1 MPLTRSTVGKT
12 YEGEPLEVTAELVE
26 LYADATDFP
35 MQLLEG
41 GLAPPLFAVR
51 PLVTVLF
58 AAILDEEVGIDLKRL
73 VHGEQ
78 DMRFYAPIRVGDVVS
93 ASAVIDAI
101 EERSSGETL
110 LLVQRLERDGQ
121 LVCEA
126 NSNLFVRALDPPSK
140 KGDAARAASTSSA
153 GTSSPQVIH
162 EEREDINRDQSLR
175 YADASGDHNPL
186 HKDPEFAKAA
196 GLPDVILHGL
206 CTMAIASRAVIQG
219 PCNGNLQELSRLSV
233 RFAKPVF
240 PGQVLTTRVFS
251 GKPTKSGMRYAFE
264 TTNGAGDAVLTKA
277 IAEVSF

>member
-1 MPLTRSTVGKT
+1 MPLERSTVGKT
-12 YEGEPLEVTAELVE
+12 YEGEPLEITQELVE

-35 MQLLEG
+35 QALLEG

-78 DMRFYAPIRVGDVVS
+78 DMRFYQPLHVGDVVTP
-93 ASAVIDAI
+93 SAVIDAI
-101 EERSSGETL
+101 EDRSSGETL
-110 LLVQRLERDGQ
+110 MLVQRLERDGQ

-126 NSNLFVRALDPPSK
+126 KSNLFVRASSSSTGK
-140 KGDAARAASTSSA
+140 KDAASTA
-153 GTSSPQVIH
+153 AEETSSPEVIH
-162 EEREDINRDQSLR
+162 EEREDITRDQSLR
-175 YADASGDHNPL
+175 YAEASGDHNPL

-219 PCNGNLQELSRLSV
+219 PCKGNLAELSRMSV

-240 PGQVLTTRVFS
+240 PEQVLTTRVFN
-251 GKPTKSGMRYAFE
+251 GKPTKTGMRYALE
-264 TTNGAGDAVLTKA
+264 TLNEKGEPVLTRA
-277 IAEVSF
+277 FAEVTF